1 MNGVMG
7 DKKKKLKKKKKE
19 IKERQSRNYN
29 RKELAAIGEQ
39 LKNFCDFSKIY
50 LIYPDENPK
59 EKEKAMKK
67 IYKAAE
73 KLMLGDGD
81 AVFDLDRLDELEER
95 REILG
100 QEPLF
105 K

>member
-1 MNGVMG
+1 MG
-7 DKKKKLKKKKKE
+7 DKKTKLKKKMKE
-19 IKERQSRNYN
+19 IKERQSHDYN
-29 RKELAAIGEQ
+29 KKVLAEIGEQ

-50 LIYPDENPK
+50 LIYPDENPE

-73 KLMLGDGD
+73 KLMMGDGD
-81 AVFDLDRLDELEER
+81 AVFDLERIDELEER
-95 REILG
+95 RLMLG